1 MDFDSIESKNINSF
15 KKDPQLIS
23 GFFSAIIVFAENVVA
38 GVENPINQIQMKNGN
53 YIFFNIGNFYIILE
67 TTINDSSLSIEDYDF
82 IITEIGDVFYA
93 SFCKDGDSDDIFF
106 SIEDVFFENKVR
118 SIISNQIQR
127 RISKKFFKNRI

>member
-1 MDFDSIESKNINSF
+1 MDFNSIESNYSNSF

-23 GFFSAIIVFAENVVA
+23 GFFSAIIAFAENIVA

-106 SIEDVFFENKVR
+106 SIEDEIFENKVR

-127 RISKKFFKNRI
+127 RISKKFFKK